1 MKLSKRTLR
10 ILKNF
15 SELNTNLLIAK
26 NTNEIGSINTLR
38 SVYSMNVIDEKFENE
53 VSIYDTKEFL
63 KMYNSLVDPEITKV
77 DDKFMHIKSKD
88 VSLKYPMSDK
98 STIVHPTKSV
108 SMPNKTNYTF
118 KLSKEVLT
126 RILKLA
132 KIRYLND
139 VLFYADSK
147 TLTVSVL
154 DNSWTGSG
162 EISFLIGKT
171 KDHYRSFHKVD
182 NLSNLLLVDY
192 DVTIS
197 SQSITMFKNDNEKI
211 TTYIAQEPSSTY
223 LDDANFK
230 KAIKKKHKVEIQLAK
245 LTSEFNKQE
254 AKLLK
259 LLPKVA

>member
-15 SELNTNLLIAK
+15 SELNYNLFIAK

-98 STIVHPTKSV
+98 SILIYPTKSV

-132 KIRYLND
+132 IISGLHD
-139 VLFYADSK
+139 VLFYANGK
-147 TLTVSVL
+147 TLTVSIV
-154 DNSWTGSG
+154 DKNRNGAG
-162 EISFLIGKT
+162 EILFLIGKT
-171 KDHYRSFHKVD
+171 KDHYRSFHKVY

-211 TTYIAQEPSSTY
+211 TTYIAQEPDSTY
-223 LDDANFK
+223 LDDAIFK
-230 KAIKKKHKVEIQLAK
+230 KELKKKAKVEIQLEK
-245 LTSEFNKQE
+245 LTSEFYKKE
-254 AKLLK
+254 KELLK
-259 LLPKVA
+259 LLGRVE

>member
-26 NTNEIGSINTLR
+26 NTNEISSINAIR
-38 SVYSMNVIDEKFENE
+38 SVYSMNFIDEKFENE
-53 VSIYDTKEFL
+53 VRIYDTKEFL

-88 VSLKYPMSDK
+88 VSLKYPMWNK
-98 STIVHPTKSV
+98 STLIYPTKSV
-108 SMPNKTNYTF
+108 SMPNKINYTF

-132 KIRYLND
+132 KIRNLYD
-139 VLFYADSK
+139 VLFYANSK
-147 TLTVSVL
+147 TLTVSVR
-154 DNSWTGSG
+154 DNEWTGSG
-162 EISFLIGKT
+162 EVSFLIGKT
-171 KDHYRSFHKVD
+171 KDHYRTFMKVV

-211 TTYIAQEPSSTY
+211 TTYIAQEPCSNY

-230 KAIKKKHKVEIQLAK
+230 KELKKKQKVEIQLGK
-245 LTSEFNKQE
+245 LTRKFNEQE

-259 LLPKVA
+259 LLPKVG